1 MKVGD
6 LVRHGVQH
14 AEKDWSVIGIIVEAS
29 QLPGRVPRSKVNWFS
44 KYSTTWWDNF
54 DLRVVSES

>member
-6 LVRHGVQH
+6 LVRHGKH
-14 AEKDWSVIGIIVEAS
+14 DKDTVGVIVEAS
-29 QLPGRVPRSKVNWFS
+29 QLPGRVPRSKVNWFD

-54 DLRVVSES
+54 DLRVVSESR